1 MAQQQVAFDLL
12 QSVED
17 DAHQDQQRG
26 TAVEQRELVVDA
38 QLHREGR
45 QDSHD
50 RQEDGAR
57 KGDPRQDGVE
67 VFDGSSYPVS
77 RPDEASVAF
86 HVLGHHVGVHGN
98 RRVEIGE
105 GDHQQREH

>member
-1 MAQQQVAFDLL
+1 MP
-12 QSVED
+12 S
-17 DAHQDQQRG
+17 
-26 TAVEQRELVVDA
+26 
-38 QLHREGR
+38 EGR

-57 KGDPRQDGVE
+57 KGDPRHDGVE
-67 VFDGSSYPVS
+67 VFDGLLT
-77 RPDEASVAF
+77 RFHARDEASVAF